1 MKENKG
7 ERYTATTHSATRS
20 TQDSW
25 KTLLHHFVSFLFA
38 FFEKWENQL
47 YRVLLADCC
56 CSLSLT
62 LPPRA
67 QYYTVLSNFLFCLS
81 LASARSFVC
90 VLMQHSYIWSKILL
104 SFPFSTVYIDSLF
117 GPERETGDDSLG
129 FCTTR
134 LHVLGV
140 RVYLRLGRLFMFY
153 ALCFRPIVLVSS
165 IGEVFPKN
173 HRHERVARESE
184 RTNEERNFNEPTTTK
199 PPKSKISP
207 LNLECHE
214 ACT

>member
-7 ERYTATTHSATRS
+7 ERYTATTHSTTRS

-81 LASARSFVC
+81 LASAIVGVC
-90 VLMQHSYIWSKILL
+90 AHATFIHMVEDFIK
-104 SFPFSTVYIDSLF
+104 FPFFYCVYRFAVWSR
-117 GPERETGDDSLG
+117 ERETGDGSLG

-134 LHVLGV
+134 IHVLGV
-140 RVYLRLGRLFMFY
+140 RIYLRLGRLFMFY
-153 ALCFRPIVLVSS
+153 AL
-165 IGEVFPKN
+165 
-173 HRHERVARESE
+173 
-184 RTNEERNFNEPTTTK
+184 
-199 PPKSKISP
+199 
-207 LNLECHE
+207 
-214 ACT
+214 